1 MVVTDLPFSRPNTL
15 QSRYALL
22 QTQGTGTQEPT
33 AEQEEEPAQT
43 QEPDKKQ
50 YAAFLK

>member
-33 AEQEEEPAQT
+33 EQEEETQT
-43 QEPDKKQ
+43 PEENKKQ